1 MKDELVANIV
11 LQVVCCIER
20 ARIESGVARNIDHD
34 LINASTYRYT
44 RLKAPDIA
52 MRYRIPYNRIMF
64 ALRKSNEID
73 EMKVYEL
80 SEAFWSE
87 LAHPLLLVKEI
98 LET

>member
-1 MKDELVANIV
+1 
-11 LQVVCCIER
+11 
-20 ARIESGVARNIDHD
+20 
-34 LINASTYRYT
+34 
-44 RLKAPDIA
+44 